1 MSAFDRFSIPPLLI
15 PIARDF
21 HAPLATVAT
30 AATLYFLLYGIT
42 QPLYGLLSDHFGRV
56 PVMRWSLVAVC
67 AGSLLSLVAPTL
79 PLLIAARLLTGA
91 AVGAMIPASLVYIG
105 DRFPFALRQRAIT
118 DISAATA
125 SGTALGVFGGGVLA
139 TYLSWRAP
147 FAITA
152 FASAALA
159 IAFRSLPEPGRP
171 AGAGGPLAQVRLVLA
186 SPWAAFLIAIAL
198 AEGVVFNGLTT
209 FFAPALQSRGIS
221 AATAGLVVAGYGVAT
236 LIASRAVRRLTATIP
251 AAALIGVGGALLG
264 IGYFTAGLVGGI
276 AGILVGATLAG
287 GAFAFMHST
296 LQTWITEVVPRARGT
311 ATALFAGMLF
321 LGAAFG
327 AGLAAQPAQQH
338 RYAEIFLAG
347 AVLSLLVGAIAS
359 AARHRYHPAP
369 GDGSGPTPDP

>member
-1 MSAFDRFSIPPLLI
+1 
-15 PIARDF
+15 
-21 HAPLATVAT
+21 
-30 AATLYFLLYGIT
+30 
-42 QPLYGLLSDHFGRV
+42 
-56 PVMRWSLVAVC
+56 MRWSLVAVC
-67 AGSLLSLVAPTL
+67 AGSLLSLFAPTL
-79 PLLIAARLLTGA
+79 PLLITARLLTGA

-152 FASAALA
+152 FASGALA

-251 AAALIGVGGALLG
+251 AAALIGIGGALVAS
-264 IGYFTAGLVGGI
+264 GYFTAGLVGGI

-321 LGAAFG
+321 LGAALG

-338 RYAEIFLAG
+338 HYAEIFLAG

-359 AARHRYHPAP
+359 AARHRYHPVLA
-369 GDGSGPTPDP
+369 DRFGPTLDL